1 MLRRVQRGLLARSR
15 GGVMNTT
22 HRRLDG
28 SEDRTIAAGKRERR
42 WLAHWAMGV
51 LAISVLA
58 TVLPARISYSAD
70 GDASDPIHEVTWIHE
85 SPNEV
90 RSFVLFVSPVS
101 GSTAEA
107 RQIDVPKP
115 GGSGS
120 GAPQS
125 FSALVPIASDDFVAV
140 AAIGQNGLLSGLSEW
155 MRPQPSQPG
164 QPLVVQP

>member
-1 MLRRVQRGLLARSR
+1 MLGRVQRALLARSR

-22 HRRLDG
+22 RRRLDG
-28 SEDRTIAAGKRERR
+28 QAVQTIPTGELERR
-42 WLAHWAMGV
+42 WVAHWIMGL
-51 LAISVLA
+51 LAFTVLA

-70 GDASDPIHEVTWIHE
+70 GDAADQMHEVTWLHE

-101 GSTAEA
+101 GSTTGA
-107 RQIDVPKP
+107 RQIDVGKP

-120 GAPQS
+120 GSAQF
-125 FSALVPIASDDFVAV
+125 FSAIVPISSDDFVAV
-140 AAIGQNGLLSGLSEW
+140 AAIGQNGLLSAVSAW
-155 MRPQPSQPG
+155 SRPQPSQPG